1 MKNGIRIL
9 ENKVIILIGSEGLIE
24 KSFLFVKFY
33 EEVGAAK
40 SFMIANI
47 LMFLFIWILSAKL
60 YPMPWRDFLK

>member
-1 MKNGIRIL
+1 MKNGTKLL
-9 ENKVIILIGSEGLIE
+9 ENKVIILIVWEGLIG

-40 SFMIANI
+40 SFMIVNI

-60 YPMPWRDFLK
+60 YLMLWMDFLK